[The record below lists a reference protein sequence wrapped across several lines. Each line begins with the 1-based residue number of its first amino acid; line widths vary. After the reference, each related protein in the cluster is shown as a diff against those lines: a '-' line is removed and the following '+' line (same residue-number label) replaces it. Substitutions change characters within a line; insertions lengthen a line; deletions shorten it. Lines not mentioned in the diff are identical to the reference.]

1 MFRRKQNQAEQQ
13 LIGVHPLGTQSLD
26 DHHHSSQQSDGTNVT
41 TVLTSRGK
49 QQQGGAKF
57 DEAKINPARRSQSLE
72 GNLDTVRID
81 VGHVTGIVE
90 GDKGKSLHSS
100 HPHGLDVDNQQKR
113 SGGVASFPVRGQRLW
128 IIATPPSSSSS
139 SSRNLSPPPPP
150 AVSNSP
156 TVAPVDDVIKTNV
169 EIRAPYQ
176 STYTQHTSDT
186 AQPSNVK
193 THQQGVGVGVPH
205 SSEIM
210 AKGLISQGEDA
221 FRMNS
226 KLEEMKTSTPLT
238 IPAGSGEK
246 VASSEEVDGHPA
258 SHGQLPPKTSYPD
271 PKADNDAFRT
281 RTDTANSAMFD
292 ISYDL

>member
-13 LIGVHPLGTQSLD
+13 LIGVHPLGAQLLLD
-26 DHHHSSQQSDGTNVT
+26 DYRHSSQQSDDTNVT

-57 DEAKINPARRSQSLE
+57 DEPKMNPTRRSQSLE
-72 GNLDTVRID
+72 GNLDTVGID

-113 SGGVASFPVRGQRLW
+113 SGGVASFPVWGRRLQ
-128 IIATPPSSSSS
+128 IIATPPSSSS

-169 EIRAPYQ
+169 EIRVPYQ
-176 STYTQHTSDT
+176 YTQHTSDT
-186 AQPSNVK
+186 AQPSNIT
-193 THQQGVGVGVPH
+193 THQQGVGVDVFH
-205 SSEIM
+205 SSEAM
-210 AKGLISQGEDA
+210 TKGLTSQGKDA
-221 FRMNS
+221 FRVNS
-226 KLEEMKTSTPLT
+226 KLEEM
-238 IPAGSGEK
+238 
-246 VASSEEVDGHPA
+246 
-258 SHGQLPPKTSYPD
+258 
-271 PKADNDAFRT
+271 
-281 RTDTANSAMFD
+281 
-292 ISYDL
+292 